1 MTTEEKNEQLN
12 EEVLET
18 EELVIEEVAEEEV
31 EQTIEQLLEAKVLKL
46 EEDVKAQEDKY
57 LRLYAEFENF
67 KKRKNQEIATMN
79 TYKSQKIISEL
90 LPNLDNLERA
100 ISSTEENEATTALLK
115 GVQMVYD
122 NIQQALKGEGLEVIE
137 PTGEQFDPNY
147 HQAVMQDSVADAESG
162 VVLETFQ
169 KGYKLKDRVVR
180 PAMVKVNS

>member
-1 MTTEEKNEQLN
+1 MTAEEKTEI
-12 EEVLET
+12 EEVLENEVVDT
-18 EELVIEEVAEEEV
+18 EETVEEEI
-31 EQTIEQLLEAKVLKL
+31 EQTIEQILESKVLKL
-46 EEDVKAQEDKY
+46 EEEVKVQEDKY

-67 KKRKNQEIATMN
+67 KKRKNQEIEIIN

-100 ISSTEENEATTALLK
+100 ISSTEENEATSSLLK
-115 GVQMVYD
+115 GVQMVYE
-122 NIQQALKGEGLEVIE
+122 NIQNVLKGEGLEVLE

-147 HQAVMQDSVADAESG
+147 HQAVMQETVEDAESG
-162 VVLETFQ
+162 IVLETFQ